1 MKYKIAAV
9 LTMLVLASL
18 ITFSNR
24 CKPSCDGRTMI
35 VMSAFE
41 AEANEPELADEAAD
55 DSPLFRL
62 AITL

>member
-24 CKPSCDGRTMI
+24 CKSSCDGRTMI
-35 VMSAFE
+35 VMSGLE
-41 AEANEPELADEAAD
+41 EEADESEFTDETAD
-55 DSPLFRL
+55 ESPLFRL